1 MHQFAHHRM
10 TFAARRFFGLVVI
23 VAGLIGTASNS
34 TYAAGETPQHIG
46 AEAPALPESHLDSRF
61 ESTQFNAAQQAF
73 SANFAQAEP
82 ARRPTAALDYA
93 QFLISR
99 MMLPEAQDLVEYSL
113 NGATP
118 GESERAR
125 AYLAMIDIMS
135 GDQTAETEVP
145 PALRLDP
152 VWSVIASLSAGDS
165 VETDML
171 RSASMQLER
180 HSPAV
185 AGRLV
190 PVLFD
195 AAVANKDIDFARNLL
210 NAAETGTDLA
220 GTSQMLLMR
229 GLLARAERQN
239 QNAFDFFAWA
249 SEHQDRAAAQARI
262 ALADMALENPDRA
275 VRERVRDL
283 LVEGLARWRGD
294 GLALRM
300 RALLARVSED
310 LGDAETAIISMASLH
325 ADHPDTPE
333 AELAERRIAVILGQM
348 AEAIEAEAMSL
359 PDSLAM
365 VRRLEPYMSAH
376 AQRVEVRGA
385 LAERFARAGLTRAA
399 EAEYADIWDG
409 MLEKEQ
415 AEISPAFLDRLLL
428 EQARRYQREDVPAA
442 ARNTIA
448 RRPAERSKE
457 LDPEFAKIEL
467 LAGGTPDKEEDPAVS
482 LEIGRYALSRNN
494 EEAALSALSRAGAL
508 PSAEGIHAARI
519 AATQGRSNVSGYL
532 QNLTGDSREKVAR
545 LTTIRAAEATPISPL
560 SVEAA
565 RGIVERATSALEAV
579 AALNTSD

>member
-1 MHQFAHHRM
+1 MIF
-10 TFAARRFFGLVVI
+10 TARRFFGLVAV
-23 VAGLIGTASNS
+23 VAGLIGALSYPA
-34 TYAAGETPQHIG
+34 YAADETPQHIE
-46 AEAPALPESHLDSRF
+46 AEMPPLPESQLDTRF
-61 ESTQFNAAQQAF
+61 ENTQFNTAQQAF
-73 SANFAQAEP
+73 SANFATAEP
-82 ARRPTAALDYA
+82 ARRSTAALDYA
-93 QFLISR
+93 QFLISW

-113 NGATP
+113 NGATQD
-118 GESERAR
+118 ESERAR
-125 AYLAMIDIMS
+125 AYLAMIDILS
-135 GDQTAETEVP
+135 GDRTADREVP
-145 PALRLDP
+145 AALRLDP
-152 VWSVIASLSAGDS
+152 VWSVVAGLSAGDS
-165 VETDML
+165 VETDLL
-171 RSASMQLER
+171 RSASTRLER

-195 AAVANKDIDFARNLL
+195 AAVANKDLDFARSLL
-210 NAAETGTDLA
+210 NASEMGTDLA

-262 ALADMALENPDRA
+262 ELANMALENPDRA

-294 GLALRM
+294 ALALRM

-325 ADHPDTPE
+325 ADHPETPE

-348 AEAIEAEAMSL
+348 AEAIEADAMSL

-376 AQRVEVRGA
+376 TQRVEVRGA
-385 LAERFARAGLTRAA
+385 LAGRFARAGLTVAA

-409 MLEKEQ
+409 LLEQEQ
-415 AEISPAFLDRLLL
+415 AEISPALLDRLLL
-428 EQARRYQREDVPAA
+428 EQARRYQREDIPAA
-442 ARNTIA
+442 ARNSIA
-448 RRPAERSKE
+448 RRPVERVKD

-467 LAGGTPDKEEDPAVS
+467 LAGGTPANEGDATVS
-482 LEIGRYALSRNN
+482 LEIGRYALSKNN
-494 EEAALSALSRAGAL
+494 EDAALSALSRAGAL

-519 AATQGRSNVSGYL
+519 AAARGQSDVSGYL
-532 QNLTGDSREKVAR
+532 QSLIGDSREKVAR
-545 LTTIRAAEATPISPL
+545 LTTIRAAEAPQISPL